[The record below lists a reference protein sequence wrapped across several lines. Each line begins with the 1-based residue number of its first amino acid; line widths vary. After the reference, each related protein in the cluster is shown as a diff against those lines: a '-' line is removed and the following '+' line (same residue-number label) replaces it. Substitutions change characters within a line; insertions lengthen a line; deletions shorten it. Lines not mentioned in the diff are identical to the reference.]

1 MKATKIPAIRGMIG
15 DTVYYSAN
23 FSFLQINELV
33 KDVDSEL
40 HTSTSL
46 KEVIQRSLTDNYKK
60 IRDYIVNR
68 EDHFFDS
75 LVLAVYDGSPQWT
88 EIRYEL
94 NGESYNN
101 VGLLEFTGEEKIFPV
116 DGQHRVVGI
125 KHALKQ
131 KPEIASETINVMLI
145 GHKNTPEG
153 RERSRRIFSTL
164 NRYVKPVR
172 LGDIIALDEDDI
184 VAIVTRDL
192 LEGYSLFMED
202 RIKFSN
208 SKSIPQSDKRAFTS
222 LMTLYECHKELFI
235 TYINHKDG
243 KSHSQSQIKD
253 YLRLRPSDET
263 IEEFKN
269 ELIEFWDSMR
279 MSFHEMNVYINDNS
293 KTSAESFRSNIDG
306 GNLFFRPICLLP
318 FVECIARIKNDDY
331 AKPYRGILNHYTNL
345 ERTVSHKPWNHIL
358 WNPLTQTMIMRN
370 QSLVRHLLINMYD
383 DNLLLQKEKEE
394 MTKKYA
400 TIFNIDLQEAER
412 RISEITL

>member
-75 LVLAVYDGSPQWT
+75 LVLAVYDGSPHWT

-131 KPEIASETINVMLI
+131 KPEI
-145 GHKNTPEG
+145 
-153 RERSRRIFSTL
+153 FF
-164 NRYVKPVR
+164 
-172 LGDIIALDEDDI
+172 LD
-184 VAIVTRDL
+184 
-192 LEGYSLFMED
+192 
-202 RIKFSN
+202 N
-208 SKSIPQSDKRAFTS
+208 
-222 LMTLYECHKELFI
+222 
-235 TYINHKDG
+235 
-243 KSHSQSQIKD
+243 
-253 YLRLRPSDET
+253 
-263 IEEFKN
+263 
-269 ELIEFWDSMR
+269 
-279 MSFHEMNVYINDNS
+279 
-293 KTSAESFRSNIDG
+293 
-306 GNLFFRPICLLP
+306 
-318 FVECIARIKNDDY
+318 
-331 AKPYRGILNHYTNL
+331 
-345 ERTVSHKPWNHIL
+345 
-358 WNPLTQTMIMRN
+358 
-370 QSLVRHLLINMYD
+370 
-383 DNLLLQKEKEE
+383 
-394 MTKKYA
+394 
-400 TIFNIDLQEAER
+400 
-412 RISEITL
+412 